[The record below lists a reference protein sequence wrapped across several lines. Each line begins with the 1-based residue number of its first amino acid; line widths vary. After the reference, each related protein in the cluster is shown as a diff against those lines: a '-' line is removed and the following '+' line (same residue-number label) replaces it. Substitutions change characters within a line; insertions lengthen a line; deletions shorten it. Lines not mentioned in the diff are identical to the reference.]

1 MYAPIVD
8 RESTDTIMPW
18 SNLNARVV
26 VPLANFTVW
35 FESAAPHA
43 DAKLLRQK
51 CAGSATLGI
60 SKAAGSPRNLE
71 GHMPPEPDAITCLL
85 LSSALRVPMSRIS
98 VVTADGPNMF
108 VLVALL
114 I

>member
-51 CAGSATLGI
+51 CAGCRI
-60 SKAAGSPRNLE
+60 GSRE
-71 GHMPPEPDAITCLL
+71 RRVIHQLL
-85 LSSALRVPMSRIS
+85 VIS
-98 VVTADGPNMF
+98 VFHTMTATQ
-108 VLVALL
+108 
-114 I
+114 IEI